1 MSEKYVELT
10 EQPVEKLVCKLAF
23 PTIISMLITSF
34 YNMADTFFVGKINT
48 SATGAV
54 GIVFTLMAVIQACGF
69 FFGHGSGNYI
79 SRQLGRQNKE
89 EASRMA
95 SIGFFSSLLFG
106 IAFMMIGLLFL
117 KPLAVALGSTQTILP
132 YAMDYLKLILIGAPY
147 MTASLVLNNQLRFQG
162 NAMYAMIGI
171 LTGAV
176 LNIALDPL
184 FIFVFKM
191 GIKGAALATIISQLV
206 SFCMLLYGTHQGE
219 NLHIHIQNFKPTPAY
234 YLEICRGGAPSL
246 LRQGLA
252 SVAGICLNF
261 SAGVYGD
268 VAIAAMSITNRVM
281 MFAGSALIGF
291 GQGFQ
296 PVCGF
301 NYGAGLYERVKK
313 AFFFCI
319 KSSFFVLIALSVLGG
334 IFAPTVIAVFRKDPE
349 VIEIGTNALRFQCL
363 TFPFMGWVVLSNMM
377 LQNIGKVWK
386 ASFLA
391 IARQGLFFIP
401 LILILPRYF
410 GLLGIEMTQPLSD
423 TISFVCSI
431 PLQLGV
437 LRKMSSDAAPK
448 RTS

>member
-1 MSEKYVELT
+1 MNEKYKELT
-10 EQPVEKLVCKLAF
+10 EQPVEKLVCKLAI

-54 GIVFTLMAVIQACGF
+54 GIVFTLMAIIQACGF

-79 SRQLGRQNKE
+79 SRQLGRQDKK

-95 SIGFFSSLLFG
+95 SIGFFSALLFG
-106 IAFMMIGLLFL
+106 LVFAICGLLFL
-117 KPLAVALGSTQTILP
+117 KPLAIALGSTKTILP
-132 YAMDYLKLILIGAPY
+132 YAMDYMKIILLGAPF

-171 LTGAV
+171 LIGAL
-176 LNIALDPL
+176 LNIVLDPL
-184 FIFVFKM
+184 LIFTLGM
-191 GIKGAALATIISQLV
+191 GIKGAATATIISQFV
-206 SFCMLLYGTHQGE
+206 SFCLLLLGTLQGD
-219 NLHIHIQNFKPTPAY
+219 NLHIRVQEFKPTLAS
-234 YLEICRGGAPSL
+234 YLEICRGGTPSL

-252 SVAGICLNF
+252 SIAGICLNF

-301 NYGAGLYERVKK
+301 NYGAKLFDRVKK
-313 AFFFCI
+313 AFYFCI
-319 KSSFFVLIALSVLGG
+319 KSSFLVLVALSILGGLFSPQIIAL
-334 IFAPTVIAVFRKDPE
+334 FRSDPM
-349 VIEIGTNALRFQCL
+349 VIEIGSKALRYQCL

-377 LQNIGKVWK
+377 MQNIGKVWK

-391 IARQGLFFIP
+391 VARQGIFFIP
-401 LILILPRYF
+401 LILTLPHLF
-410 GLLGIEMTQPLSD
+410 GLTGIEITQPLSD
-423 TISFVCSI
+423 VISFACSI

-437 LRKMSSDAAPK
+437 LREMSSN
-448 RTS
+448 S